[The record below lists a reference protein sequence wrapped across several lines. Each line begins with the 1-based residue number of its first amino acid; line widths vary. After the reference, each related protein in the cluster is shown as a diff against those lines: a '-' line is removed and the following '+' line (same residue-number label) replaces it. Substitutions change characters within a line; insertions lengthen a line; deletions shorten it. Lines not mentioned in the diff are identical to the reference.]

1 MSDTYGIIYAE
12 EGKSVRRIVVSDDP
26 NYDYELHVH
35 EGEALLLGDAAR
47 GRDIHA
53 ARRAMRE
60 ALAVEPPEPLVA
72 VVDAGNLVTA
82 MIMADPALDAVEGH
96 TLVPAYAGV
105 AIGQTY
111 DADTDSFIVPEQI
124 IPAGTYPDGT
134 PRPEEIIPA
143 HPVPKP

>member
-12 EGKSVRRIVVSDDP
+12 EGKSIRRIVVSDDP

-35 EGEALLLGDAAR
+35 EGEALLLGDGTK
-47 GRDIHA
+47 GRDLRA

-60 ALAVEPPEPLVA
+60 ALAIEPPEPLVA
-72 VVDAGNLVTA
+72 VVDASNLVTA

-96 TLVPAYAGV
+96 TLIPAYAGV

-111 DADTDSFIVPEQI
+111 DQPTDTFWVPETT
-124 IPAGTYPDGT
+124 IPAGEGPGGPYDEQT
-134 PRPEEIIPA
+134 IPA
-143 HPVPKP
+143 HPVPKPE